1 MKGHEFKPK
10 FSEQSG
16 RGNLNARMQNPS
28 SVSHASK
35 VQNEQKPSA
44 VNAKYKSS
52 SSDFD
57 KSRVVCYYCKKS
69 GHITSNCT
77 RRLAKQTSKEDSTVH
92 LVSTFT
98 SPHSEGLADSA
109 VAPKPQEID
118 LHFKDHCCQ
127 VTLIGPRCS
136 RRVICALSLG
146 GCLLQEHDG
155 VRHPVLYA
163 SRKLLPRE
171 QNYSVGEREFIS
183 VSGRSKDPNFDL

>member
-1 MKGHEFKPK
+1 ME
-10 FSEQSG
+10 SG
-16 RGNLNARMQNPS
+16 SSNLNAGTQNPS
-28 SVSHASK
+28 SVSHAFK
-35 VQNEQKPSA
+35 VQNEQKPLA
-44 VNAKYKSS
+44 AKAKYKSS
-52 SSDFD
+52 SSGFD
-57 KSRVVCYYCKKS
+57 KSRIVCYYCKKP
-69 GHITSNCT
+69 GHIMSNCT
-77 RRLAKQTSKEDSTVH
+77 RRLAKQTSKKDSSVH

-163 SRKLLPRE
+163 IRYDTRCYF
-171 QNYSVGEREFIS
+171 NV
-183 VSGRSKDPNFDL
+183 RSKADISQLNLPHGTDN